1 MRFIPY
7 KCSAVLLGATLVTFT
22 SIGDVSARLVASG
35 DIRKQVLESDTI
47 TKVKGDECIKLD
59 AGIVNTD
66 DVENIDVSIVGCGEA
81 LACLK
86 DESSSTG
93 ARCVDFDEVSVDERA
108 SCFDKGEFCIIDSD
122 CCDDLICVWPP
133 NFNMSLFCSPD
144 MI

>member
-59 AGIVNTD
+59 AGIVNRE
-66 DVENIDVSIVGCGEA
+66 DVEDIDVQILGCGEA
-81 LACLK
+81 LACLE

-93 ARCVDFDEVSVDERA
+93 ARCVDFEEVSADE
-108 SCFDKGEFCIIDSD
+108 KFCTYVGFCNSDLD
-122 CCDDLICVWPP
+122 CCGLRKCFTGLLGSYCVVV
-133 NFNMSLFCSPD
+133 
-144 MI
+144 